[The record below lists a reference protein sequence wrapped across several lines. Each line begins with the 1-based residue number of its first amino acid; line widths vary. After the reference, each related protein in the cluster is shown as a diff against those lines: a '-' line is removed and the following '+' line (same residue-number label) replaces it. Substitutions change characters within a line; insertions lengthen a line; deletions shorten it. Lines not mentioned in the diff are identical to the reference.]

1 MTRGSCMSITSR
13 SCRRTPRHRLARL
26 AGRGIALL
34 LLILASA
41 CGKEGR
47 EEVETAAVVPVT
59 VSPAET
65 GDIVAVIHATGTVE
79 PAPGADLRITAP
91 ESARIVEIAKA
102 EGDRVRRGDL
112 LVRFEI
118 PSLGAE
124 SAAKRAEVERAQ
136 ARLTNATAARTR
148 AHDLFDRGV
157 AAHKEVED
165 TDREQAEA
173 EAALREAEAAR
184 TASATLASRAE
195 VRAPFDGVVAR
206 RSHNPGDVV
215 DASSTEPIL
224 RVIDPRRLEV
234 VASVP
239 IADLPHIATGAAA
252 RLLTSGDDE
261 PEALKVISRPASV
274 EAQTGAAPV
283 RLTFAK
289 PTALPAGTPVQ
300 VDIDGQRRKQVLL
313 VPLSAIVREGE
324 ETAVFVVSGDK
335 AQRKPVTL
343 GLADA
348 GHVEVK
354 SGIAAGDKV
363 IVTGQN
369 GLPDGAAV
377 SVGATKAEGA
387 DGK

>member
-13 SCRRTPRHRLARL
+13 SCRRAPRHRLARL

-215 DASSTEPIL
+215 YASSE
-224 RVIDPRRLEV
+224 
-234 VASVP
+234 
-239 IADLPHIATGAAA
+239 
-252 RLLTSGDDE
+252 
-261 PEALKVISRPASV
+261 
-274 EAQTGAAPV
+274 
-283 RLTFAK
+283 F
-289 PTALPAGTPVQ
+289 PTAATT
-300 VDIDGQRRKQVLL
+300 
-313 VPLSAIVREGE
+313 
-324 ETAVFVVSGDK
+324 TAPFLM
-335 AQRKPVTL
+335 A
-343 GLADA
+343 
-348 GHVEVK
+348 
-354 SGIAAGDKV
+354 
-363 IVTGQN
+363 
-369 GLPDGAAV
+369 
-377 SVGATKAEGA
+377 
-387 DGK
+387 

>member
-1 MTRGSCMSITSR
+1 MTRESRMPLSSRRSQCRFGSI
-13 SCRRTPRHRLARL
+13 
-26 AGRGIALL
+26 AGCLL
-34 LLILASA
+34 VMLTLVSA
-41 CGKEGR
+41 CGKEAP

-65 GDIVAVIHATGTVE
+65 GDVVSVIHATGMVE
-79 PAPGADLRITAP
+79 PAPGADLLVTAP

-124 SAAKRAEVERAQ
+124 SAAKRAEVEHAE

-165 TDREQAEA
+165 ADRELADA

-184 TASATLASRAE
+184 SASATLASRTE

-224 RVIDPRRLEV
+224 RIIDPRRLEV

-239 IADLPHIATGAAA
+239 IADVPHIATGAAA
-252 RLLTSGDDE
+252 RLLTSGEDE
-261 PEALKVISRPASV
+261 AQPLKVISRPAAV

-283 RLTFAK
+283 RLAFAGA
-289 PTALPAGTPVQ
+289 TTLPAGTPVQ
-300 VDIDGQRRKQVLL
+300 VDIDGQRRRQVLL
-313 VPLSAIVREGE
+313 VPLSAVVREGND
-324 ETAVFVVSGDK
+324 TAVFVVAGTK

-343 GLADA
+343 GVADA
-348 GHVEVK
+348 EHVEVK
-354 SGIAAGDKV
+354 TGIAAGEKV

-369 GLPDGAAV
+369 GLPDGATV
-377 SVGATKAEGA
+377 SVGAAKAEGA